1 MKSESRQLKQT
12 APLCNKLAIVTGASR
27 GIGRA
32 VAIALAEAGSHVVV
46 HYHEQRQLAMET
58 VKACEASGV
67 QAIAVQADVGVEADV
82 KRLFIAA
89 TQIGNPTIL
98 VNNAGIAHYGLLMDL
113 SLVEW
118 EKLLQTNLTST
129 FLCCREAIPY
139 LKRASGGR
147 IINLASI
154 HGLRGAAMEAAYSAS
169 KAGVI
174 ALTESLAAEVGSL
187 GITVNAVAPGVIDTD
202 MMQGFS
208 AQERLQM
215 QEETP
220 VGRLGTPADVA
231 NVITFLALEASS
243 FITGQV
249 ISPNGG
255 RMP

>member
-1 MKSESRQLKQT
+1 MKSESRELQQT
-12 APLCNKLAIVTGASR
+12 ATLSGKVAIVTGASR

-32 VAIALAEAGSHVVV
+32 IAIALAEAGAHVVI
-46 HYHEQRQLAMET
+46 HYREQRQQAMCT
-58 VKACEASGV
+58 VKACEALGV
-67 QAIAVQADVGVEADV
+67 RAIAVQADVGVEADV
-82 KRLFIAA
+82 QRLFLEA
-89 TQIGNPTIL
+89 TQLGNPSIL

-113 SLVEW
+113 SLMEW
-118 EKLLQTNLTST
+118 EKMLQTNLTST

-147 IINLASI
+147 IINLASV

-174 ALTESLAAEVGSL
+174 ALTESLAVEVGSL

-208 AQERLQM
+208 AQERRQM

-220 VGRLGTPADVA
+220 VGRLGTPVDVA
-231 NVITFLALEASS
+231 NVVAFLASEASS

-255 RMP
+255 RLP